1 MVVFLSTSYLEALRT
16 QLLEGGYSEETP
28 AAIVYKATWPDE
40 KVVHGTVGILPEMA
54 AKNGI
59 TKTALILIGNFLG
72 KAYERSKLYAPDF
85 STDTVLPK
93 RRVLPMR
100 IECVAFTSNGVQL
113 GLRLI
118 SFLQQ
123 EGNLCRLSAPLKYVK
138 KDVDPLDSLAEWTAS
153 AFEKKRMRSSLLGP
167 VV

>member
-1 MVVFLSTSYLEALRT
+1 MERQWLYFSAPPIWKPCALSFWK
-16 QLLEGGYSEETP
+16 EETP

-85 STDTVLPK
+85 SHGYRTAQKKGP
-93 RRVLPMR
+93 
-100 IECVAFTSNGVQL
+100 SN
-113 GLRLI
+113 
-118 SFLQQ
+118 
-123 EGNLCRLSAPLKYVK
+123 A
-138 KDVDPLDSLAEWTAS
+138 D
-153 AFEKKRMRSSLLGP
+153 
-167 VV
+167 